1 MSQTFATLKTAVAD
15 YLNRSDIAAA
25 TVGHFINLA
34 MRNLED
40 GQITIDGNIQSHNW
54 NCMQVRQTTT
64 PATVATFLTFPSR
77 IKDVMWLKILE
88 DEIYYDLSPVTAS
101 VAYSLHPHGDDV
113 TGRPVVFALLE
124 AQSEILLRP
133 YPDQVYLY
141 DINYYAYHEDLSA
154 DASHNWWTDYHWD
167 ILLYGALLQ
176 ATPYLVE
183 DPRIAVWQN
192 FYDRAV
198 AQLYRQEKQKNTS
211 GGMLQIRS
219 YLPRQLA
226 YGGGGFDIN
235 VIE

>member
-15 YLNRSDIAAA
+15 YLNRTDISA
-25 TVGHFINLA
+25 TVIGNFINLA

-40 GQITIDGNIQSHNW
+40 GQVTIDGNIQSHNW

-64 PATVATFLTFPSR
+64 PASVSTFLTFPSR
-77 IKDVMWLKILE
+77 IKDVSWLKILE
-88 DEIYYDLSPVTAS
+88 DEKYYDLDPVTAS
-101 VAYSLHPHGDDV
+101 VAYSLHPYGDDV
-113 TGRPVVFALLE
+113 TGRPAVFALLE

-141 DINYYAYHEDLSA
+141 DINYYAYHDDLSA
-154 DASHNWWTDYHWD
+154 DASHNWWTDNHWD

-176 ATPYLVE
+176 ATPYLVN
-183 DPRIAVWQN
+183 DPRITVWQN

-211 GGMLQIRS
+211 GGMLRIRS
-219 YLPRQLA
+219 YMPSQLT
-226 YGGGGFDIN
+226 GGGGFDIN